1 MRPAPN
7 LLCAEAD
14 AELKVKV
21 AAAREKKEVDDDDG
35 NTCPVPRACNGHVQ
49 MLWKRSL
56 RI

>member
-14 AELKVKV
+14 AEVKAKV

-35 NTCPVPRACNGHVQ
+35 NTCPVLRAWNGHV
-49 MLWKRSL
+49 
-56 RI
+56 